1 MRLFVAINLPDD
13 IRRGVWEAV
22 EPLRAQPYPIRWVS
36 AESLHLTLKFLG
48 ETAPER
54 EGEIVAAVEAAV
66 IGAKRF
72 TLPVEGFGVF
82 PSRSRPRVAW
92 VGCAA
97 VPPLELLQ
105 DCVEREMERLGF
117 SVEGRPFRPHVT
129 IGRVRRGAKPAS
141 LSGLAATLEDLRYNG
156 EAPVDSLDL
165 MQSTRTQGGG
175 GVRYSVR
182 HAAELAE

>member
-13 IRRGVWEAV
+13 VRRGVWEAV
-22 EPLRAQPYPIRWVS
+22 EPLRAQPYPVRWVS

-48 ETAPER
+48 DTAPER
-54 EGEIVAAVEAAV
+54 EAEIVAAVEAAV
-66 IGAKRF
+66 LGANRF

-82 PSRSRPRVAW
+82 PSRGRPRVAW

-105 DCVEREMERLGF
+105 DRVERELERLGF

-129 IGRVRRGAKPAS
+129 IGRVRRGAKPAA

-165 MQSTRTQGGG
+165 MQSTLTQGGG
-175 GVRYSVR
+175 GARYSVR